1 MFFHL
6 RDLEVRPAPFKV
18 EIPAGK
24 IEFLDPK
31 LRQGGALEA
40 SGKAELAVEAL
51 GEIRVKGHVKVVMEC
66 ECDRCL
72 EITKLPIDS
81 DFELVYQP
89 VEADHRGGEDR
100 LLDDADAQMGF
111 YEGEG
116 LELNDVLREFV
127 LLTLPMQRLCRENCV
142 GICPVCGQNR
152 NKQDCQ
158 CQTKAVDDRWSALK
172 EVVLKNAKN

>member
-6 RDLEVRPAPFKV
+6 RDLEVRPALFKV

-31 LRQGGALEA
+31 LRQGGPLEA
-40 SGKAELAVEAL
+40 SGKVELAVEAL
-51 GEIRVKGHVKVVMEC
+51 GEIRVKGHLKVLMEC

-72 EITKLPIDS
+72 EMLALPIDA
-81 DFELVYQP
+81 DFELFYQP
-89 VEADHRGGEDR
+89 VEAGHGGEER
-100 LLDDADAQMGF
+100 ILDNDEAQMGF

-116 LELNDVLREFV
+116 VELNDVLREFV
-127 LLTLPMQRLCRENCV
+127 LLTLPMQRLCKEDCV

-152 NKQDCQ
+152 NKQACQ

>member
-6 RDLEVRPAPFKV
+6 RDLEVRAARFKV
-18 EIPAGK
+18 EIPAGG

-31 LRQGGALEA
+31 LRQAGPLEA
-40 SGKAELAVEAL
+40 SGTAEFTVEAL
-51 GEIRVKGHVKVVMEC
+51 GEIRVKGHVKVRMEG

-72 EITKLPIDS
+72 EPTALPIDS
-81 DFELVYQP
+81 DFELFYQP
-89 VEADHRGGEDR
+89 VEESRGGEER
-100 LLDDADAQMGF
+100 VLDDGEAAMGF

-127 LLTLPMQRLCRENCV
+127 LLALPMQRLCKEDCV

-152 NKQDCQ
+152 NKQACQ
-158 CQTKAVDDRWSALK
+158 CQTAATDDRWAALK
-172 EVVLKNAKN
+172 EVVLKDLKN

>member
-31 LRQGGALEA
+31 LRQAGALEA
-40 SGKAELAVEAL
+40 SGKVELAVEAL
-51 GEIRVKGHVKVVMEC
+51 GEIRAKGHVKVLMEC

-72 EITKLPIDS
+72 ERITLPIDS
-81 DFELVYQP
+81 DFELFYQP
-89 VEADHRGGEDR
+89 VEAGHGGEER
-100 LLDDADAQMGF
+100 ILDNDEAQMGF
-111 YEGEG
+111 YEGDG

-127 LLTLPMQRLCRENCV
+127 LLTLPMQRLCKEDCV

-152 NKQDCQ
+152 NTQACQ